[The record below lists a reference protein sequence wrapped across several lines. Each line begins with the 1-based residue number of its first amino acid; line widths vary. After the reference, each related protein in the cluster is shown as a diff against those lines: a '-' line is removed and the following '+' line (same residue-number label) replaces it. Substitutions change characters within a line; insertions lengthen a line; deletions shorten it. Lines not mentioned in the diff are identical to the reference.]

1 MGQTFRQDTSGDRN
15 GVGVKANP
23 AAPQTLHAGPC
34 FNGKARSTP
43 AQKLKLKQ
51 MTSRFGQPEFAVSFL
66 SCLANA

>member
-34 FNGKARSTP
+34 FNGKAKSTP

-51 MTSRFGQPEFAVSFL
+51 MTSRFGQPEFDVSFL